1 MFHGHETHCFMP
13 MKHRESGTVTTEIS
27 IFYIDFWFML
37 FHGVSLRCFTLFHA
51 VSCCFIAVSLLFNA
65 VSFCFTGFHRCFK
78 VFHCFVS
85 LLFHG
90 VSSLC
95 FMVFQ
100 GVSLPCFILFQDHE
114 TGAVGTSLYS
124 P

>member
-13 MKHRESGTVTTEIS
+13 MKQLESRTLTTEIS
-27 IFYIDFWFML
+27 IFYIDVFV
-37 FHGVSLRCFTLFHA
+37 HGVSWCFIAVLLLFHA
-51 VSCCFIAVSLLFNA
+51 VSLLFIA
-65 VSFCFTGFHRCFK
+65 
-78 VFHCFVS
+78 VS

-100 GVSLPCFILFQDHE
+100 GVSLPCFILFHDHE
-114 TGAVGTSLYS
+114 TGAVGTSLNS
-124 P
+124 